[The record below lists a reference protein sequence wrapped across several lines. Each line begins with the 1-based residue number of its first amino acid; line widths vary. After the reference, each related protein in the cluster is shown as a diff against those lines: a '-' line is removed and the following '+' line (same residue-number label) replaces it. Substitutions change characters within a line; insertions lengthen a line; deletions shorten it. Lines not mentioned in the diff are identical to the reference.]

1 MTLLDYFVIDK
12 LSSINN
18 ADMPQRS
25 RRSRRNKSEK
35 EQDITLTINFRG
47 LENMKKISLIC
58 FFSMLFSWPVLA
70 QAQEGEQIPAGAV
83 VRQVNCQITG
93 DRLNFA
99 DILERARQLEF
110 NDNSPNMVYFRQ
122 PIYASPQY
130 HANWDFMIAQ
140 YYPSFSEMAER
151 RIAEGDNAYGRL
163 GISCG
168 TASVVRNIPVDEGD
182 GLEDFS
188 LMTTQFCNLNAGA
201 TGRAAYARAREA
213 MANIARDS
221 GNTTAMQMWLPGL
234 GGEMNPAFDFVS
246 AHVGTNA
253 AELMERLDLFRDGYR
268 GLALSGRADTHTCS
282 RPSLWSTNRV
292 HQASN

>member
-1 MTLLDYFVIDK
+1 
-12 LSSINN
+12 
-18 ADMPQRS
+18 
-25 RRSRRNKSEK
+25 
-35 EQDITLTINFRG
+35 
-47 LENMKKISLIC
+47 MKKISLLC
-58 FFSMLFSWPVLA
+58 SFSMLLFGSVLV
-70 QAQEGEQIPAGAV
+70 QAQEGEQIPAGSV
-83 VRQVNCQITG
+83 VRQVNCQIIG

-110 NDNSPNMVYFRQ
+110 NDNAPNMVYFRQ
-122 PIYASPQY
+122 PIYASPEY
-130 HANWDFMIAQ
+130 HASWDFMIAQ

-151 RIAEGDNAYGRL
+151 RIADGNDAYGRL

-168 TASVVRNIPVDEGD
+168 TASVVRNINVNEGD

-188 LMTTQFCNLNAGA
+188 LMTTQFCNLNSGA
-201 TGRAAYARAREA
+201 TGRAAYARAREG

-221 GNTTAMQMWLPGL
+221 GNTTLMQMWLPGL

-268 GLALSGRADTHTCS
+268 GLALSGRAETHTCT

-292 HQASN
+292 YQASN

>member
-1 MTLLDYFVIDK
+1 
-12 LSSINN
+12 
-18 ADMPQRS
+18 
-25 RRSRRNKSEK
+25 
-35 EQDITLTINFRG
+35 
-47 LENMKKISLIC
+47 MKKISL
-58 FFSMLFSWPVLA
+58 LFSFSILLMGSLYSY
-70 QAQEGEQIPAGAV
+70 AQEGEQIPEGSV
-83 VRQVNCQITG
+83 VRMVNCQIIG

-110 NDNSPNMVYFRQ
+110 NDNAPNMVYFRQ
-122 PIYASPQY
+122 PIYASPEY
-130 HANWDFMIAQ
+130 HADWDFMIAQ
-140 YYPSFSEMAER
+140 YYSSYSEMAER
-151 RIAEGDNAYGRL
+151 RIADGNNTYGRL

-168 TASVVRNIPVDEGD
+168 TARVVRSIPVNQSD

-188 LMTTQFCNLNAGA
+188 LMTTAFCNLNSGA

-221 GNTTAMQMWLPGL
+221 GNTTLMQMWLPGL
-234 GGEMNPAFDFVS
+234 GGPMNPDFDFVA

-268 GLALSGRADTHTCS
+268 ALALSGRTQTHTCS

-292 HQASN
+292 YQASN

>member
-1 MTLLDYFVIDK
+1 MPIFINSPDK
-12 LSSINN
+12 QVR
-18 ADMPQRS
+18 QR
-25 RRSRRNKSEK
+25 KG
-35 EQDITLTINFRG
+35 ITATINYRG
-47 LENMKKISLIC
+47 LNNMKKISLLC
-58 FFSMLFSWPVLA
+58 SFSMLLLGSVLA

-83 VRQVNCQITG
+83 VRQVNCQIIG

-110 NDNSPNMVYFRQ
+110 NDNAPNNVFFRR
-122 PIYASPQY
+122 PVYASPEY

-140 YYPSFSEMAER
+140 YYPSFSEMTER

-168 TASVVRNIPVDEGD
+168 TASVVRNIPVNEGG

-201 TGRAAYARAREA
+201 TGRAAYARAREG

-221 GNTTAMQMWLPGL
+221 GNTTAMQMWFPGL
-234 GGEMNPAFDFVS
+234 GGEMNPPFDFVS

-253 AELMERLDLFRDGYR
+253 AELMERLDLSRDGYR

-292 HQASN
+292 YQASN